1 MSVVSITFFGVRG
14 SIPVCGSEVAQFG
27 GNTTCIAFLRKKT
40 NRISIMDAGTG
51 IRNLGKHI
59 NEHYPEQRDLNI
71 TFSHFHW
78 DHIQGFPFFD
88 PAYNPQMTIDI
99 QVFGK
104 DMPEGDLRN
113 IFSRQMMEDYFPVPL
128 QDMGAHFNFN
138 SSPQRVSY
146 GEGVS
151 IETIEQNHPGGSFG
165 FRVEVDGI
173 CFVICTDHEHGD
185 MIEDRFVEFCRDA
198 DLLIHD
204 AQYTSEELKTH
215 KGWGHSS
222 YDQCIELA
230 KRAGVKQLVL
240 THHDPDHNDA
250 FLNKMETYCQERF
263 PNCQLAREGMTIE
276 L

>member
-1 MSVVSITFFGVRG
+1 MSVVSITFFGTRG
-14 SIPVCGSEVAQFG
+14 SIPVCGPEVAEFG
-27 GNTTCIAFLRKKT
+27 GNTTCIAFLRKKS

-59 NEHYPEQRDLNI
+59 NKNYPDQHDLNI

-88 PAYNPQMTIDI
+88 PAYNPKMTIDI

-104 DMPEGDLRN
+104 AMPEAELRS
-113 IFSRQMMEDYFPVPL
+113 IFSRQMMEEYFPVPL
-128 QDMGAHFNFN
+128 DNMGAHFNFIG
-138 SSPQRVSY
+138 SPDREAF
-146 GEGVS
+146 GDGVV
-151 IETIEQNHPGGSFG
+151 IECIEQNHPGGSFG
-165 FRVEVDGI
+165 FRVEVDGVV
-173 CFVICTDHEHGD
+173 FVICTDHEHGAE
-185 MIEDRFVEFCRDA
+185 IEEKYIDFCRDA

-204 AQYTSEELKTH
+204 AQYTKEELERH

-230 KRAGVKQLVL
+230 QRAGVKRLVL
-240 THHDPDHNDA
+240 THHDPDHDDA
-250 FLNKMETYCQERF
+250 FLLKMEAYCRARF
-263 PNCQLAREGMTIE
+263 PNSQLAREGMTIE